1 MVGLDLSP
9 TMIEIARRDHP
20 GPRYEVGSM
29 TSLKHGD
36 CSAAGAL
43 LFWSLIHIPDDSVGI
58 VLAEV
63 FRVVRPGGV
72 AMIGFH
78 VGDRVNRKT
87 EGYGGLAMQVNVHL
101 RPVAAVAD
109 ALRQAGFMIEATL
122 LLNPDDQTP
131 GGVVVARR
139 PLSRTPANRAA
150 PVKACAG
157 QRSSIGAPCPGSVH
171 PNTDRSERPVCCYG
185 VCSPG
190 SAGRMC
196 GAVDPGQELGSG
208 IGPRLGGCAGGR
220 WRRCTPFMR
229 ASLRRQ

>member
-1 MVGLDLSP
+1 MACHHRSVDWLEETRSSYDVVAHNYAEFVRGSLDGLPVLRSVLVMFAELVRGGRVLDLGCGPGQVTAILRLGVDMVGLDLSP

-20 GPRYEVGSM
+20 GPCYEVGSM

-36 CSAAGAL
+36 GSADGAL
-43 LFWSLIHIPDDSVGI
+43 LFWSLIHIPDDCVGI

-87 EGYGGLAMQVNVHL
+87 EGYGGLPMQLNVHL

-139 PLSRTPANRAA
+139 PL
-150 PVKACAG
+150 
-157 QRSSIGAPCPGSVH
+157 
-171 PNTDRSERPVCCYG
+171 
-185 VCSPG
+185 
-190 SAGRMC
+190 
-196 GAVDPGQELGSG
+196 
-208 IGPRLGGCAGGR
+208 
-220 WRRCTPFMR
+220 
-229 ASLRRQ
+229 